1 MIKSLIKLASYLDIN
16 GYIAEANDVD
26 GLIKKHSEW
35 SESELDEV
43 EFKSELDE
51 VEFKTVSDGEH
62 RELIEVWCPSYRGGG
77 GGRLITP
84 DVELYSGDRS
94 GQSLTLTG
102 SVRVRGWLYPN
113 QESAGGISPL
123 DGCGTLAFF
132 IRKGR
137 YTPVEADFKGFRIA
151 SAEERDFVKRKA
163 KHPHS
168 LMAGNPG
175 VFWMVVANE
184 IDRSFNGEFKFRIP
198 LDNLQRVPNEEVWW
212 TCVDCSSSRK
222 APPPES
228 NEEVRDTKGGNPED
242 ESESELNDDRSI
254 RDLYRW
260 HLEQSEEE

>member
-1 MIKSLIKLASYLDIN
+1 MIKSLIKLASYLDVN

-43 EFKSELDE
+43 KFKSELDE
-51 VEFKTVSDGEH
+51 VEFKPVSDGEH
-62 RELIEVWCPSYRGGG
+62 RQLVEVWCPSYKGGG
-77 GGRLITP
+77 GGESITYGA
-84 DVELYSGDRS
+84 DIDRS
-94 GQSLTLTG
+94 GQALTLAISVKVRDTNPNTG
-102 SVRVRGWLYPN
+102 DDSN
-113 QESAGGISPL
+113 N
-123 DGCGTLAFF
+123 CGTLAFF

-151 SAEERDFVKRKA
+151 SAEERDFVKSKA

-184 IDRSFNGEFKFRIP
+184 IDRSFSGEFKFRIP
-198 LDNLQRVPNEEVWW
+198 LDNLQRVPDEEVWW

-228 NEEVRDTKGGNPED
+228 NEGVREPKSGSPED
-242 ESESELNDDRSI
+242 ESESESNDDRSI

-260 HLEQSEEE
+260 HLEQSEEK